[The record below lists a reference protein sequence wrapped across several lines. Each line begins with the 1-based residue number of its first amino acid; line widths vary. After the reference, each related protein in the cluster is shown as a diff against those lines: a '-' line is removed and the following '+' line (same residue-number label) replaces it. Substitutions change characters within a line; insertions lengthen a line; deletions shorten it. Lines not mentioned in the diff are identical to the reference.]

1 MLKVYIS
8 ELAIAIPRKSKIKN
22 NRNLMPELGSRQ
34 RGQKSAADDG
44 DMTIDQV
51 INEAREECKSKA
63 PVNSEY
69 NV

>member
-1 MLKVYIS
+1 
-8 ELAIAIPRKSKIKN
+8 
-22 NRNLMPELGSRQ
+22 MPELGSRQ

-69 NV
+69 YV

>member
-1 MLKVYIS
+1 M
-8 ELAIAIPRKSKIKN
+8 SKLG
-22 NRNLMPELGSRQ
+22 NRR

-63 PVNSEY
+63 PVNSE
-69 NV
+69 